1 MIEGWQI
8 FLITLYAFI
17 QPTDQSSF
25 NLGMSMPI
33 FAGWFTGMVLGNP
46 ETGLFIGGSLTL
58 MTLGVATY
66 GGTSIPDTVVGAIVG
81 TALALNTTPE
91 LALSIAIPVAL
102 FMIQLDIL
110 RRYVTIYY
118 QHRADKYVAERKYDL
133 AMRQNIWGIFPKALS
148 RAIPVLLVLILG
160 PQFID
165 QVLAAVPAWLVNGL
179 KVSGGIIPVV
189 GIGILL
195 SYLPTAQKY
204 MFLILGF
211 LLVAY
216 LKLPMLAVA
225 GIGLVVAGADYMYAV
240 RLDQK
245 LGVAR
250 NVGGEVDE

>member
-1 MIEGWQI
+1 MIQGWQI
-8 FLITLYAFI
+8 FVITLYAFL

-81 TALALNTTPE
+81 TSLALNTTPE

-118 QHRADKYVAERKYDL
+118 QHRADKFVLLRQYNN
-133 AMRQNIWGIFPKALS
+133 AMRQNLWGIIPKALS

-160 PQFID
+160 PSFID
-165 QVLAAVPAWLVNGL
+165 TVLKVVPAWLVTGL
-179 KVSGGIIPVV
+179 KVSGGVIPVV
-189 GIGILL
+189 GIGVLL
-195 SYLPTAQKY
+195 SYLPTSQKFF
-204 MFLILGF
+204 FLILGF

-225 GIGLVVAGADYMYAV
+225 GLGLVVAGADYMYAV
-240 RLDQK
+240 RLDEK
-245 LGVAR
+245 LGLSA
-250 NVGGEVDE
+250 NKGGEVDE

>member
-165 QVLAAVPAWLVNGL
+165 QVLAVVPAWLVTGL